1 MRENPE
7 SICANCL
14 KAKVYMEKVSTSAQ
28 SPERMYH
35 YVKCLEGKWTR
46 RVPVYSSIL
55 KGTRHCEQ
63 YVSMSDDPDDLNGYL
78 ENLPRDKVEYEDAYK
93 I

>member
-14 KAKVYMEKVSTSAQ
+14 KAKVYMEKILTSAR
-28 SPERMYH
+28 P
-35 YVKCLEGKWTR
+35 YVRCLEGKWTR
-46 RVPVYSSIL
+46 RVPVYSAML
-55 KGTRHCEQ
+55 KAARHCEQ
-63 YVSMSDDPDDLNGYL
+63 YVSMSDDADAPDDLNEYL
-78 ENLPRDKVEYEDAYK
+78 GSLPMDKMDHENIYK